1 MISLANN
8 EWRDNH
14 KVKDNLVIISYDDL
28 RPKSSILY
36 MFMSFNLDVDYIML
50 NQIMFTFRRNNGYLY
65 NNVTSESWI
74 WKEHQYGEILLN
86 LKYDANENFTIY
98 LVVFIFSK
106 IKRSFAASF
115 GFMLLS
121 FVNGFVVRIALICSN
136 CFIFPI
142 IALTTFISNEDL
154 APNDQAQIY
163 Q

>member
-8 EWRDNH
+8 EWRDKH

-74 WKEHQYGEILLN
+74 WKEH
-86 LKYDANENFTIY
+86 
-98 LVVFIFSK
+98 
-106 IKRSFAASF
+106 
-115 GFMLLS
+115 
-121 FVNGFVVRIALICSN
+121 
-136 CFIFPI
+136 
-142 IALTTFISNEDL
+142 
-154 APNDQAQIY
+154 
-163 Q
+163 